1 MDLPHPLI
9 EPLRS
14 IAVQARESRSPLT
27 ALLLH
32 RTAEELI
39 LGEFASFAEQA
50 DRGYAAFDD
59 LFDLAGRLGLAAYST
74 DADGYLTQHNK
85 AAEAVWGWSPPIG
98 LQRWGGA
105 CRLEHR
111 DGRPRPMD
119 ASPMAITL
127 RERRQVRTD
136 TVLGWNADDQ
146 RLAMRSLAMPIRA
159 RRVGILGGVGLLL
172 DVRERVA
179 LQQGR

>member
-1 MDLPHPLI
+1 
-9 EPLRS
+9 
-14 IAVQARESRSPLT
+14 
-27 ALLLH
+27 
-32 RTAEELI
+32 
-39 LGEFASFAEQA
+39 
-50 DRGYAAFDD
+50 
-59 LFDLAGRLGLAAYST
+59 
-74 DADGYLTQHNK
+74 
-85 AAEAVWGWSPPIG
+85 
-98 LQRWGGA
+98 
-105 CRLEHR
+105 
-111 DGRPRPMD
+111 MD